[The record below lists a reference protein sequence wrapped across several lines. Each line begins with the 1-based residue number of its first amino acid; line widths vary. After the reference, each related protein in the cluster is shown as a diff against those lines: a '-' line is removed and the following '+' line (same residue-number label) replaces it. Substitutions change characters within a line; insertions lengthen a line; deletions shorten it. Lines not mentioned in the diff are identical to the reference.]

1 MKESESPM
9 LDYRDIGRILKVS
22 GVENVDTD
30 KVEHAFKAVVDD
42 EKHEFKASSLVPK
55 TIKIKTKVANVS
67 ISPKDLK
74 NVKYITYEGKRC
86 LLLEIDED
94 VVVEGFRLESETL

>member
-1 MKESESPM
+1 MKKSEPPM
-9 LDYRDIGRILKVS
+9 LDYKDIERILEVS
-22 GVENVDTD
+22 GVENVNSD

-55 TIKIKTKVANVS
+55 KIKINTKVANVS

-74 NVKYITYEGKRC
+74 NVKYIIYRRKTMPIGGNR
-86 LLLEIDED
+86 
-94 VVVEGFRLESETL
+94 